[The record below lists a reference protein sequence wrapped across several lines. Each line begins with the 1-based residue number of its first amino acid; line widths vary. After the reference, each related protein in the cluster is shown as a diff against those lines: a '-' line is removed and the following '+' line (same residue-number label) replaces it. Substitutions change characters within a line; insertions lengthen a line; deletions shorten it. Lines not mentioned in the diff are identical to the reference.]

1 MRNVPEFRLYNTLTR
16 SKEVFEPLSPPRV
29 NMYVCGITAYD
40 EAHLGHARAA
50 VVFDVLY
57 RFLRYLGY
65 RVVYVRNY
73 TDIDDKII
81 NRALR
86 EGRSWQEIAEQYIRE
101 YQEEMAALGVLKPT
115 HEPRATEHIPEM
127 IALVERLLARGVAY
141 VVDGEVYFAVE
152 KFPGYGKL
160 SGRRPEDM
168 LAGARVE
175 VSEKK
180 RNPLD
185 FALWKAAKPGEPFWD
200 SPWGPGRPGWHLE
213 CSAMSLKYCGE
224 TLDIHGGGLDLI
236 FPHHENEIAQSE
248 AATGKPFVRYFVH
261 NGLITVNG
269 EKMAKSLGNY
279 VSVKEL
285 LSRYHP
291 ETIRLFLLTKHYR
304 SPLDYTEQ
312 AIKEAEKALY
322 GLYGSLYFLQRIKSV
337 REGELRKG
345 GRRLAQA
352 LETFQQRFVAALADD
367 LNTAVALGEV
377 FNLLSEVNRFLPAA
391 REATS
396 AEAQLAT
403 EVLKVIKD
411 LPGALLGVGGADPE
425 SFIQG
430 ERERKLARRGLSRR
444 EVEERLQAREEARKA
459 RDFARAD
466 ALREELLRLG
476 VEVRD
481 TPWGPFWMV
490 EA

>member
-1 MRNVPEFRLYNTLTR
+1 MPRVFRIYNTLTR
-16 SKEVFEPLSPPRV
+16 RKEDFEPLNPPRV
-29 NMYVCGITAYD
+29 TMYVCGITAYD

-50 VVFDVLY
+50 VIFDVLY
-57 RFLRYLGY
+57 RFLQYLGY
-65 RVVYVRNY
+65 QVTYVRNY

-81 NRALR
+81 NRAFR
-86 EGRSWQEIAEQYIRE
+86 EGRPWYEIAEQYIRE
-101 YQEEMAALGVLKPT
+101 YQEETAALGVRPPT
-115 HEPRATEHIPEM
+115 YEPRATEHIPEM
-127 IALVERLLARGVAY
+127 IALVKKLLARGVAY

-160 SGRRPEDM
+160 SGRRLEDM

-185 FALWKAAKPGEPFWD
+185 FALWKAAKPGEPFWE

-224 TLDIHGGGLDLI
+224 TLDLHGGGLDLI

-279 VSVKEL
+279 VSLKSL

-291 ETIRLFLLTKHYR
+291 EVIRLFLLTKHYR

-312 AIKEAEKALY
+312 ALSEAEKALY
-322 GLYGSLYFLQRIKSV
+322 GLYGSLYFLKKAEPV
-337 REGELRKG
+337 EEGGLRKAA
-345 GRRLAQA
+345 RRLAEA
-352 LETFQQRFVAALADD
+352 LSRFREEFVAALADD
-367 LNTAVALGEV
+367 LNTAEAIGAL
-377 FNLLSEVNRFLPAA
+377 FRLLSEVNRFLPGA
-391 REATS
+391 RRATGEEVRL
-396 AEAQLAT
+396 AEEVLAT
-403 EVLKVIKD
+403 VRD
-411 LPGALLGVGGADPE
+411 LSGEILGLGGSEPE
-425 SFIQG
+425 DFVEK
-430 ERERKLARRGLSRR
+430 ERRRKLELKGLDPR
-444 EVEERLQAREEARKA
+444 EVEERLSAREEARRAK
-459 RDFARAD
+459 DFARAD
-466 ALREELLRLG
+466 ALREELLALG

-490 EA
+490 L

>member
-1 MRNVPEFRLYNTLTR
+1 MRLKLYNTLTR
-16 SKEVFEPLSPPRV
+16 RKEVFEPLRPPRV
-29 NMYVCGITAYD
+29 TMYVCGITAYD

-65 RVVYVRNY
+65 EVTYVRNY

-86 EGRSWQEIAEQYIRE
+86 EGRPWRDIAEQYIRE
-101 YQEEMAALGVLKPT
+101 YQEEMAALGVAPPT

-127 IALVERLLARGVAY
+127 IDLVRRLLERGVAY
-141 VVDGEVYFAVE
+141 VADGEVYFAVE
-152 KFPGYGKL
+152 RFPGYGKL
-160 SGRRPEDM
+160 SGRRLSD
-168 LAGARVE
+168 LIAGARVE
-175 VSEKK
+175 VSDKK

-185 FALWKAAKPGEPFWD
+185 FALWKAAKPGEPFWE

-248 AATGKPFVRYFVH
+248 AATGKPFVRFFVH
-261 NGLITVNG
+261 NGLITVGG

-279 VSVKEL
+279 VSVKDM

-291 ETIRLFLLTKHYR
+291 EVIRLFLLTKHYR
-304 SPLDYTEQ
+304 SPLDYTEEGMR
-312 AIKEAEKALY
+312 EAEKALY
-322 GLYGSLYFLQRIKSV
+322 GLYGSLYFLKRV
-337 REGELRKG
+337 RPAREGELRKG
-345 GRRLAQA
+345 GKRLEKA
-352 LETFQQRFVAALADD
+352 LNAFREGFLAALCDD
-367 LNTAVALGEV
+367 LNTAEAIGEL
-377 FNLLSEVNRFLPAA
+377 FRFLSEINRFLPAA

-396 AEAQLAT
+396 VEAELS
-403 EVLKVIKD
+403 ERVLSAIRE
-411 LPGALLGVGGADPE
+411 LSGGILGLGARDPE
-425 SFIQG
+425 EFIEG
-430 ERERKLARRGLSRR
+430 ERARKLSSLGISRE
-444 EVEERLQAREEARKA
+444 EVEEKLAAREEARRKK
-459 RDFARAD
+459 DFDRAD
-466 ALREELLRLG
+466 ALREELGRRG
-476 VEVRD
+476 IEVRD

-490 EA
+490 TA

>member
-1 MRNVPEFRLYNTLTR
+1 MPNAFRIYNTLTR
-16 SKEVFEPLSPPRV
+16 RKEVFKPLRPPRV
-29 NMYVCGITAYD
+29 TMYVCGITAYD

-57 RFLRYLGY
+57 RFLRHLGY
-65 RVVYVRNY
+65 EVTYVRNY

-81 NRALR
+81 NRAQR
-86 EGRSWQEIAEQYIRE
+86 EGRSWREIAEQYIRE
-101 YQEEMAALGVLKPT
+101 YQEETAALGVLSPT

-141 VVDGEVYFAVE
+141 VSDGEVYFAVD

-160 SGRRPEDM
+160 SGRRLEEM

-185 FALWKAAKPGEPFWD
+185 FALWKAAKPGEPYWE

-224 TLDIHGGGLDLI
+224 TLDLHGGGLDLI

-248 AATGKPFVRYFVH
+248 AATGKPFVRYFMH

-279 VSVKEL
+279 VSLKTL

-291 ETIRLFLLTKHYR
+291 EVIRLFLLTKHYR
-304 SPLDYTEQ
+304 SPLDYTEK
-312 AIKEAEKALY
+312 AMAEAEKALY
-322 GLYGSLYFLQRIKSV
+322 GLYGSLYFLGKV
-337 REGELRKG
+337 EYAKEGGLRKAAK
-345 GRRLAQA
+345 RLSEA
-352 LETFQQRFVAALADD
+352 LSRFRERFLTALLDD
-367 LNTAVALGEV
+367 LNTAEAVGTL
-377 FNLLSEVNRFLPAA
+377 FNLVSEVNRFLPSARQATVEEAALA
-391 REATS
+391 REV
-396 AEAQLAT
+396 LAT
-403 EVLKVIKD
+403 VKELSGEILGIAGSD
-411 LPGALLGVGGADPE
+411 PGSFVEEERRRKAALRGIDPQE
-425 SFIQG
+425 I
-430 ERERKLARRGLSRR
+430 
-444 EVEERLQAREEARKA
+444 EERLAAREEARRAK
-459 RDFARAD
+459 DFTRAD
-466 ALREELLRLG
+466 ALREELLAQG

-490 EA
+490 L

>member
-1 MRNVPEFRLYNTLTR
+1 MRNEIKLKLYNTLTR
-16 SKEVFEPLSPPRV
+16 QREVFEPLNPPRV
-29 NMYVCGITAYD
+29 SMYVCGITAYD

-65 RVVYVRNY
+65 EVLYIRNY

-81 NRALR
+81 NRALK
-86 EGRSWQEIAEQYIRE
+86 EGRPWHEIAEHYIRE
-101 YQEEMAALGVLKPT
+101 YQEEMAALKVLPPT

-127 IALVERLLARGVAY
+127 IALVERLIERGVAY
-141 VVDGEVYFAVE
+141 VADGEVYFAVE

-160 SGRRPEDM
+160 SGRKLSDM
-168 LAGARVE
+168 IAGARVE

-180 RNPLD
+180 RHPLD
-185 FALWKAAKPGEPFWD
+185 FALWKASKPGEPSWD

-213 CSAMSLKYCGE
+213 CSAMSMKYAGE

-285 LSRYHP
+285 LARYHP

-304 SPLDYTEQ
+304 SPLDFTEKGIQ
-312 AIKEAEKALY
+312 DAEKALY
-322 GLYGSLYFLQRIKSV
+322 GLYEALYFLQKV
-337 REGELRKG
+337 KPQREGGLSKAG
-345 GRRLAQA
+345 KRLKSAFEKFA
-352 LETFQQRFVAALADD
+352 LGMLQSLAED
-367 LNTAVALGEV
+367 LNTAEALAET
-377 FNLLSEVNRFLPAA
+377 FALISEINRFLPTA
-391 REATS
+391 RQASSEEAKLK
-396 AEAQLAT
+396 EEILAS
-403 EVLKVIKD
+403 LKEKV
-411 LPGALLGVGGADPE
+411 GALLGIGLEEPAQ
-425 SFIQG
+425 FIQK
-430 ERERKLARRGLSRR
+430 ERQRKLKALGLK
-444 EVEERLQAREEARKA
+444 EEDIKRKIQAREEARQRKDFETADRIRESLA
-459 RDFARAD
+459 RQGI
-466 ALREELLRLG
+466 AL
-476 VEVRD
+476 RD
-481 TPWGPFWMV
+481 TPWETFWVV
-490 EA
+490 EK

>member
-1 MRNVPEFRLYNTLTR
+1 MPNAFRIYNTLTR
-16 SKEVFEPLSPPRV
+16 KKEVFAPLRPPRV
-29 NMYVCGITAYD
+29 TMYVCGITAYD

-57 RFLRYLGY
+57 RFLRHLGY
-65 RVVYVRNY
+65 EVIYVRNY

-81 NRALR
+81 NRARR
-86 EGRSWQEIAEQYIRE
+86 EGRPWREIAEQYIRE
-101 YQEEMAALGVLKPT
+101 YREETAALGVLPPT

-141 VVDGEVYFAVE
+141 VSDGEVYFAVG

-185 FALWKAAKPGEPFWD
+185 FALWKAAKPGEPFWE

-224 TLDIHGGGLDLI
+224 TLDLHGGGLDLI

-279 VSVKEL
+279 VSLKSL

-291 ETIRLFLLTKHYR
+291 EVIRLFLLTKHYR
-304 SPLDYTEQ
+304 SPLDYTEK
-312 AIKEAEKALY
+312 AMAEAEKALY
-322 GLYGSLYFLQRIKSV
+322 GLYGSLYFLKKV
-337 REGELRKG
+337 KPAEEGGLRKA
-345 GRRLAQA
+345 GRRLSEA
-352 LETFQQRFVAALADD
+352 LSRFREEFLAALSDD
-367 LNTAVALGEV
+367 LNTAEAIGAL
-377 FNLLSEVNRFLPAA
+377 FNLVSEVNRFLPAA
-391 REATS
+391 RRATPEEARL
-396 AEAQLAT
+396 AE
-403 EVLKVIKD
+403 EVLGTGRELSGEI
-411 LPGALLGVGGADPE
+411 LGLAGSDPE
-425 SFIQG
+425 DFVEE
-430 ERERKLARRGLSRR
+430 ERRRKLAVKGLDPR
-444 EVEERLQAREEARKA
+444 EVEERLSAREEARRAK
-459 RDFARAD
+459 DFARAD
-466 ALREELLRLG
+466 ALREELLALG

-490 EA
+490 L

>member
-1 MRNVPEFRLYNTLTR
+1 MPNERKLKLYNTLTR
-16 SKEVFEPLSPPRV
+16 RKEVFEPLRPPKV
-29 NMYVCGITAYD
+29 TMYVCGITAYD

-57 RFLRYLGY
+57 RFLRFLGY
-65 RVVYVRNY
+65 EVVYVRNY

-81 NRALR
+81 NRAAR
-86 EGRSWQEIAEQYIRE
+86 EGRSWKEIAEQYIQE
-101 YQEEMAALGVLKPT
+101 YREEMAALGVLPPT

-127 IALVERLLARGVAY
+127 LALTKRLLEREVAY
-141 VVDGEVYFAVE
+141 VADGEVYFAVE
-152 KFPGYGKL
+152 KFPEYGKL
-160 SGRRPEDM
+160 SGRKLSDM
-168 LAGARVE
+168 IAGARVE
-175 VSEKK
+175 ISEKK

-185 FALWKAAKPGEPFWD
+185 FALWKSSKPGEPFWD

-279 VSVKEL
+279 VSVKEM

-291 ETIRLFLLTKHYR
+291 EVIRLFLLTKHYR
-304 SPLDYTEQ
+304 SPLDYTEKGM
-312 AIKEAEKALY
+312 KEAEKALY
-322 GLYGSLYFLQRIKSV
+322 GLYGALYFLKRVKPV

-345 GRRLAQA
+345 GRRLAGA
-352 LETFQQRFVAALADD
+352 LENFRERFLAALSDD
-367 LNTAVALGEV
+367 LNTAEAIGEI

-391 REATS
+391 REATTE
-396 AEAQLAT
+396 EARLAG
-403 EVLKVIKD
+403 EVLSAVRE
-411 LPGALLGVGGADPE
+411 LPGEILGIGAQDPE
-425 SFIQG
+425 LFIEN
-430 ERERKLARRGLSRR
+430 ERARKLSRIGLSRA
-444 EVEERLQAREEARKA
+444 EVEEKLAAREAARREK
-459 RDFARAD
+459 DFARAD
-466 ALREELLRLG
+466 ALREDLARMG
-476 VEVRD
+476 IEVRD